1 MNGESEDLLMRCGC
15 PECGAFM
22 IHSESSNDCVCPDCL
37 YRCHACQGTGTA
49 ISREEAL
56 HLREIMGGLGAA
68 EKENQQEQK
77 QE

>member
-1 MNGESEDLLMRCGC
+1 MRCGC

-22 IHSESSNDCVCPDCL
+22 IHADTGYDCVCPDCL

-56 HLREIMGGLGAA
+56 HLKDILGDSGKANA
-68 EKENQQEQK
+68 KTDK
-77 QE
+77 QEES

>member
-1 MNGESEDLLMRCGC
+1 
-15 PECGAFM
+15 M

-56 HLREIMGGLGAA
+56 HLKDILAGSDEKKNDMGR
-68 EKENQQEQK
+68 
-77 QE
+77 